1 MLSAIASKRHMES
14 SPRLSSDQAQSD
26 LPVPPRRSDGGV
38 SGNVTDLNGEFL
50 DIQRAGLAALRA
62 LSRTVVSAAESQVE
76 DRFREISSAAE
87 DALQDRLR
95 EIESRAAAE
104 LAVIDRARADQSAP
118 IQTIAKTAA
127 AKITAETRVAMQ
139 RVDAASVDREAEAD
153 LLLQHQN
160 LVADEVAKANCE
172 RLKKERLTAE
182 KHAAEANQNLEGL
195 RVRIENEM
203 LRLGVEPPPVEAT
216 NAPGTPPTD
225 DAGADYERHL
235 QAVVEKLDTL
245 ENIRVGRVFVGG
257 RMYLFLTLFCVMV
270 VGGFAAL
277 SYSGTAGAPPFRISG
292 PISLIS
298 SIAISLIF
306 GWVMHQR
313 ERARVLGV
321 YGPLSQSYG
330 LARQTLDQ
338 RVSKKRERYQ
348 TLERR
353 AAEIF
358 RNNPEK
364 AAAKRQFDATSAEI
378 KKKAAELRNAQEEAQ
393 RRQLADITARH
404 DSELNKLASEAE
416 ARSALVRQTRDRET
430 AAAREVYE
438 KQVGA
443 ARLRHDSERAAL
455 EQGWQI
461 ELRRLRQLLAA
472 GDQFE
477 ESIASI
483 LENPGQPIPS
493 PNSNAAGLVGLG
505 HWQFDWTQ
513 LSPNVP
519 ELAEL
524 RTGRK
529 TSDCSPVV
537 LGSQNHRSLLLQTDR
552 AGRLQAIATL
562 RLAMLRLLTT
572 QPAGRVR
579 FTIIDPVGL
588 GESFAGFM
596 HLVDYQEAL
605 VGSRIWT
612 ESEHVEAR
620 LTELT
625 SHMENVIQKYLRNEF
640 ATIEEYNRQAGPL
653 AEPYRYLVIADF
665 PANFNESAVRRLS
678 SIIASGARCG
688 VHTLIMHDRRLGLP
702 AGLPI
707 EDLAGDALH
716 LVHDGQRFV
725 AQDALLRQ
733 FPIALDDM
741 PSEDELTQ
749 IMHRV
754 GRNAKDAFRVE
765 VPFDA
770 IVPSG
775 DQRWTADAG
784 AQLSIPI
791 GHAGA
796 VRFQNFTM
804 GRGLA
809 QHALMAGKTGSG
821 KSTLMHVIIT
831 NLALSYDPQE
841 LELYLIDFK
850 KGVEFKTYVTHALPH
865 ARAIAIESDREFGV
879 SVLQRLDAEMT
890 RRGDLFRAAG
900 VQDLPSY
907 RSATGKKLPR
917 TLLIVDEFQV
927 FFSEDDRLA
936 QDASALLDRLVR
948 QGRAFGIHLLLGS
961 QTLAGSAGLARSTM
975 GQMAVRI
982 ALQCSEA
989 DSLLILDDTNAAARL
1004 LSRPGEAIYNDAGGL
1019 VAGNSTF
1026 QVAWLSDE
1034 QQSAYLDDV
1043 SALANARGWR
1053 GELPIVF
1060 EGNALADIRQ
1070 NRHTTKLVE
1079 SSTWPTAPTAPQIW
1093 LGEPVAIKEP
1103 TGVTLRKQSGAN
1115 LLIVGQRDDVA
1126 HAMLAGSMLSVAIQE
1141 PPQSAQFY
1149 ILGGAADEPR
1159 IAGGLRDVAA
1169 TLPHSV
1175 RWVEPREV
1183 ATAMS
1188 ELAAE
1193 MQRRIDEGPGDSPG
1207 VYLLVDGVQRY
1218 RVLRRREDSFS
1229 FGSSDTD
1236 AAPATD
1242 KQFADLLREG
1252 PPVGMHVIA
1261 WSDTLATMERTLDR
1275 QSLREFDS
1283 RVLFQMSAADSSNLI
1298 DSPEANRLGL
1308 YRALL
1313 FSEERG
1319 VIEKFRPYGPIDP
1332 DWLHRLKSARDKK

>member
-1 MLSAIASKRHMES
+1 MES
-14 SPRLSSDQAQSD
+14 SSRLSRDDAHSDRPAAAQCVD
-26 LPVPPRRSDGGV
+26 VGGRSGSSGVDDG
-38 SGNVTDLNGEFL
+38 FL
-50 DIQRAGLAALRA
+50 GIQRAGLSALRA
-62 LSRTVVSAAESQVE
+62 LSRQVVDAAVAEVE
-76 DRFREISSAAE
+76 ERFREACTAAE

-95 EIESRAAAE
+95 EIENRATAE
-104 LAVIDRARADQSAP
+104 LAVIERTRADQSTP
-118 IQTIAKTAA
+118 MQTAAKTAA
-127 AKITAETRVAMQ
+127 AKISAETRAVLQ
-139 RVDAASVDREAEAD
+139 RIQAASVDREAEAD
-153 LLLQHQN
+153 LLLQHQY

-172 RLKKERLTAE
+172 RLKKERLAAE
-182 KHAAEANQNLEGL
+182 KQAAEANQNLEGL
-195 RVRIENEM
+195 RSRIDNEM
-203 LRLGVEPPPVEAT
+203 LRLGVEPPPVDVAEIHE
-216 NAPGTPPTD
+216 TPPSED
-225 DAGADYERHL
+225 PGADYERHL
-235 QAVVEKLDTL
+235 HAVVEQLDTL
-245 ENIRVGRVFVGG
+245 EHIRVGRVFVGG
-257 RMYLFLTLFCVMV
+257 RMYLVLMLFCAAV
-270 VGGFAAL
+270 VGSFAAL
-277 SYSGTAGAPPFRISG
+277 SYSGIAGAPPFKVSG
-292 PISLIS
+292 PISLIA
-298 SIAISLIF
+298 SIAVSLIF
-306 GWVMHQR
+306 GWIMHQR
-313 ERARVLGV
+313 ERARVLAV
-321 YGPLSQSYG
+321 YGPLARSYA
-330 LARQTLDQ
+330 LARQALDV
-338 RVSKKRERYQ
+338 RIAKKRERYQ

-353 AAEIF
+353 AAEIL

-364 AAAKRQFDATSAEI
+364 AAAKRQFDATLVEI
-378 KKKAAELRNAQEEAQ
+378 KAKAAELAAAQNETQRN
-393 RRQLADITARH
+393 QLADI
-404 DSELNKLASEAE
+404 E
-416 ARSALVRQTRDRET
+416 ARRDAALRTITSDADQRTGQIQQERDRQTAT
-430 AAAREVYE
+430 AHEAYE
-438 KQVGA
+438 KSVGV
-443 ARLRHDSERAAL
+443 ARLRHDAERAAF
-455 EQGWQI
+455 EQNWQI
-461 ELRRLRQLLAA
+461 ELGRIRCLLSA
-472 GDQFE
+472 GDRFIDSMAE
-477 ESIASI
+477 L
-483 LENPGQPIPS
+483 LETPGQPIHAS
-493 PNSNAAGLVGLG
+493 NSNAEGLVGLG

-513 LSPNVP
+513 LSPIVP

-524 RTGRK
+524 RAGRQAID
-529 TSDCSPVV
+529 TSPIV
-537 LGSQNHRSLLLQTDR
+537 LGSRNHRSLLLQTDR
-552 AGRLQAIATL
+552 AGRQQAINTL

-665 PANFNESAVRRLS
+665 PANFNENAVRRLS
-678 SIIASGARCG
+678 SIISSGARCG

-702 AGLPI
+702 AGLPL
-707 EDLAGDALH
+707 EDLAGEALH

-725 AQDALLRQ
+725 AKDALLRH
-733 FPIALDDM
+733 FPLVLDEM

-754 GRNAKDAFRVE
+754 GRHAKDAFRVE

-770 IVPSG
+770 IVPSA
-775 DQRWTADAG
+775 DQRWTQDAG
-784 AQLSIPI
+784 TQLSIPI

-796 VRFQNFTM
+796 VRFQNFTL

-831 NLALSYDPQE
+831 NLALTYDPHE

-850 KGVEFKTYVTHALPH
+850 KGVEFKTYVTHELPH

-890 RRGDLFRAAG
+890 RRGDMFRAAG
-900 VQDLPSY
+900 VQDLPAY
-907 RSATGKKLPR
+907 RAATGKALPR

-961 QTLAGSAGLARSTM
+961 QTLAGSAGLARSTL

-1019 VAGNSTF
+1019 IAGNSNF
-1026 QVAWLSDE
+1026 QVAWLSDG
-1034 QQSAYLDDV
+1034 QQAGYLDDV
-1043 SALANARGWR
+1043 TSLAKARHWR
-1053 GELPIVF
+1053 GPPPIVF
-1060 EGNALADIRQ
+1060 EGNALADL
-1070 NRHTTKLVE
+1070 RHNQQAMKLIE
-1079 SSTWPTAPTAPQIW
+1079 ASSPPAIAAPQIW
-1093 LGEPVAIKEP
+1093 LGEPVAIKDP
-1103 TGVTLRKQSGAN
+1103 TSVSLRRQSGAN
-1115 LLIVGQRDDVA
+1115 LLIVGQRDDVSQSL
-1126 HAMLAGSMLSVAIQE
+1126 LAASILSIAIQK
-1141 PPQSAQFY
+1141 PPRAARFY
-1149 ILGGAADEPR
+1149 ILGGPVDEQTPR
-1159 IAGGLRDVAA
+1159 GGLGDAA
-1169 TLPHSV
+1169 AVLPHDV
-1175 RWVEPREV
+1175 RWVESREIAGV
-1183 ATAMS
+1183 ITD
-1188 ELAAE
+1188 LAAE
-1193 MQRRIDEGPGDSPG
+1193 MQRRIDQGAQNEPG
-1207 VYLLVDGVQRY
+1207 VYLIVDGVHRF
-1218 RVLRRREDSFS
+1218 RGLRRREDSFS
-1229 FGSSDTD
+1229 FGSSDAD

-1242 KQFADLLREG
+1242 RQFADLLREG

-1261 WSDTLATMERTLDR
+1261 WADTLATLERTLDR

-1319 VIEKFRPYGPIDP
+1319 VIEKFRPYGPLDSV
-1332 DWLHRLKSARDKK
+1332 WLAGLKSALDRK